1 MEEKKNIESEMNF
14 KSFLKNPLRLFSLV
28 YVYFFIIALSI
39 GIYYVNNLDAI
50 SFNTIPGT
58 SLDTLNVEREIE
70 TKIGGIK
77 PAMDLKLISEPTP
90 ELISKGKD
98 LYKSTCAS
106 CHGDDGKGDGV
117 ASVALNPKPRDFH
130 SLDGWTNGRTF
141 YDFYKSVNDGVAGTG
156 MTAYEFISP
165 EDRVAII
172 QYIRTMA
179 EYPEVTLAEVND
191 KLDATYN
198 LSAGVID
205 PNNIPIS
212 KSVSLYDSE
221 SLDKEELVKQISGK
235 IQTDESSEAELLKS
249 NTEDLSKA
257 VASFINS
264 DMKQSYQSF
273 MNSISTDPYS
283 IGMKSSIL
291 HLNST
296 DLMSIYNYLK
306 IVCS

>member
-1 MEEKKNIESEMNF
+1 MEEKKNIESEINF
-14 KSFLKNPLRLFSLV
+14 KSLLKNPLRLFSLV
-28 YVYFFIIALSI
+28 YIYFFTIALAI

-58 SLDTLNVEREIE
+58 SLDTLNIEREIAV
-70 TKIGGIK
+70 KVGGIK

-90 ELISKGKD
+90 EFIANGEL
-98 LYKSTCAS
+98 LYKNTCAS

-117 ASVALNPKPRDFH
+117 ASVALNPKPRNFH

-141 YDFYKSVNDGVAGTG
+141 YDIYKSVNDGVAGTG
-156 MTAYEFISP
+156 MIAYEYLSP

-172 QYIRTMA
+172 QYIRKMA

-205 PNNIPIS
+205 PYNIPIS

-221 SLDKEELVKQISGK
+221 SLDKEELVKHISGK

-249 NTEDLSKA
+249 NTENLTKT
-257 VASFINS
+257 VASFLNS
-264 DMKQSYQSF
+264 DMKQSYENF
-273 MNSISTDPYS
+273 MNSLSTDPYS

-296 DLMSIYNYLK
+296 DLMSVYNYLK
-306 IVCS
+306 MVCT